1 MTESKDNAEPSGA
14 SGGYGRFALFV
25 AAMLVLQGAGG
36 CFPPTP
42 EVDCVVR
49 IYRPDG
55 ALHKEFRGRNRG
67 LPVIRNVHGAAWT
80 RLGERIIDAA
90 AGWQI
95 EVEREAERQQ
105 P

>member
-1 MTESKDNAEPSGA
+1 MSDDNERSVA
-14 SGGYGRFALFV
+14 SAGYGRFALVV

-49 IYRPDG
+49 IYCPDG
-55 ALHKEFRGRNRG
+55 TLHKEFRGRNRG
-67 LPVIRNVHGAAWT
+67 VPVIRNVHGAAWT
-80 RLGERIIDAA
+80 RLGGRVIDAA

-95 EVEREAERQQ
+95 EVEQEAERQQ